1 MTSAPMQVQIEEQK
15 TVYEGFFNLKTF
27 KLKHTLYDGSWS
39 EVISRELFQRG
50 DCVAVVLYDPQQD
63 SVVLIEQFRIGAL
76 QADNPWLVEI
86 VAGAIE
92 ANETAADVAHRESRE
107 EAGCEIRSLIKINE
121 FYTTPG
127 TASEK
132 ITLFCGLIDST
143 NIGGIHGLKEE
154 GEDIRVT
161 VVTLDDALDQLNQ
174 NKIQS
179 AIAIIGLQWLA
190 LNRKQLPSAPT
201 IQRLTK

>member
-1 MTSAPMQVQIEEQK
+1 MSTSPPMQVDIQAQK
-15 TVYEGFFNLKTF
+15 IVYQGVFNLKTF
-27 KLKHTLYDGSWS
+27 KLKHTLYEGGWS
-39 EVISRELFQRG
+39 TVIHRELFQRG

-76 QADNPWLVEI
+76 HAENPWLLEI

-92 ANETAADVAHRESRE
+92 TGESPADVAHRESQE
-107 EAGCEIRSLIKINE
+107 ETGCTIDRLIKIHE

-132 ITLFCGLIDST
+132 ITLFCGLINST
-143 NIGGIHGLKEE
+143 GIGGIHGLKEE
-154 GEDIRVT
+154 GEDIKVS
-161 VVTLDDALDQLNQ
+161 VISLDDALDKLRH

-190 LNRKQLPSAPT
+190 LNRVYLNNKGLFVHG
-201 IQRLTK
+201 

>member
-1 MTSAPMQVQIEEQK
+1 MSLPDMQVKIEAQK
-15 TVYEGFFNLKTF
+15 TVYQGFFNLKTF
-27 KLKHTLYDGSWS
+27 KLKHTLFTGGWS

-63 SVVLIEQFRIGAL
+63 TVVLIEQFRIGAL

-92 ANETAADVAHRESRE
+92 AGETATDVAHRESQE
-107 EAGCEIRSLIKINE
+107 EAGCAIQRLIKINE

-132 ITLFCGLIDST
+132 ITLFCGLVDST
-143 NIGGIHGLKEE
+143 GIGGIHGLKEE

-161 VVTLDDALDQLNQ
+161 VVSLDQALDQLNQ

-190 LNRKQLPSAPT
+190 LNRKQLSPALG
-201 IQRLTK
+201 Q